1 MARPNILYLHS
12 HDTGRF
18 VQPYGHAVSTPNL
31 QRLAEEGV
39 LFRQAFTANPTCSPS
54 RACLLTGQCAHRN
67 GMTGLAHRGFALD
80 DYGHHL
86 VHTLRRHGYTSA
98 LAGVQH
104 LARGPE
110 AWKTI
115 GYDHCISR
123 DTNAPEKE
131 AVAWLEQAPP
141 QPFFL
146 SVGFFDTH
154 REFPEET
161 PEDDPRTCLP
171 PPPLPDTPETRLD
184 MARFKTSARRL
195 DRKMGAV
202 LEALNRTGLARNTLV
217 IATTD
222 HGIAFPRMKC
232 NLQDSGTGVMLI
244 LRGPEPFAGGKVSD
258 GLVSQIDLFPTLCDW
273 LAIPAP
279 AWLEG
284 RSLLPLVRGEAP
296 EVNEEIHME
305 VNWHASYEPM
315 RGVRT
320 RRWKY
325 IRRFDGR
332 TRPVLPNCDDSL
344 SKDVWRAQGWGER
357 PVDAEMLFDLGFDPN
372 EACNRATDPAY
383 ANALAEM
390 RGRLEAWMRAT
401 DDPLLSGP
409 VPAPPGALANDPDGI
424 SPREPP
430 QVVGPT

>member
-1 MARPNILYLHS
+1 MDRPNILYLHS

-18 VQPYGHAVSTPNL
+18 VQPYGHAVATPNL
-31 QRLAEEGV
+31 QRLAEDGV

-54 RACLLTGQCAHRN
+54 RACLLTGQCAHSN
-67 GMTGLAHRGFALD
+67 GMTGLAHRGFALN
-80 DYGHHL
+80 DYRHHL
-86 VHTLRRHGYTSA
+86 VHTLRAHGYRSA

-104 LARGPE
+104 LASGPD

-115 GYDHCISR
+115 GYDQCLSR
-123 DTNAPEKE
+123 DIQAPEKE
-131 AVAWLEQAPP
+131 ASAWLEQAPA

-154 REFPEET
+154 REFPTET
-161 PEDDPRTCLP
+161 PEDDPRYCLP

-195 DRKMGAV
+195 DQKMGVV
-202 LEALNRTGLARNTLV
+202 LNALERSGLARNTLV

-232 NLQDSGTGVMLI
+232 NLHDSGTGVMLI
-244 LRGPEPFAGGKVSD
+244 LRGPEPFRGGKVVE
-258 GLVSQIDLFPTLCDW
+258 GLVSQIDVVPTLCAW
-273 LAIPAP
+273 LAIPVP
-279 AWLEG
+279 AWVEG
-284 RSLLPLVRGEAP
+284 RSVLPLVEGTAQ
-296 EVNEEIHME
+296 EVNEEIHSE
-305 VNWHASYEPM
+305 VNWHAAYEPM

-344 SKDVWRAQGWGER
+344 SKDVWMAHGWAQQPPPEE
-357 PVDAEMLFDLGFDPN
+357 ALFDLAFDPN
-372 EACNRATDPAY
+372 EACNLATDPAR
-383 ANALAEM
+383 AEVLAEM
-390 RGRLEAWMRAT
+390 RQRLQAWMVAT
-401 DDPLLSGP
+401 RDPLLQGS

-424 SPREPP
+424 SPKSDPRRL
-430 QVVGPT
+430 

>member
-1 MARPNILYLHS
+1 MERPNILYLHS

-18 VQPYGHAVSTPNL
+18 IQPYGHAVATPNL
-31 QRLAEEGV
+31 QQLAEDGI

-67 GMTGLAHRGFALD
+67 GMTGLAHRGFALT
-80 DYGHHL
+80 DYRHHIL
-86 VHTLRRHGYTSA
+86 HTLRTHGYTSA

-104 LARGPE
+104 IARGPE

-115 GYDHCISR
+115 GYDLCLSHDLHS
-123 DTNAPEKE
+123 PEKD
-131 AVAWLEQAPP
+131 AVAWLENAPRK
-141 QPFFL
+141 PFFL

-154 REFPEET
+154 REFPEAT
-161 PEDDPRTCLP
+161 PDDDPRYCLP

-195 DRKMGAV
+195 DAKMGEV
-202 LEALNRTGLARNTLV
+202 LAALERTGLAATTLV

-232 NLQDSGTGVMLI
+232 NLHDSGTGVMLI
-244 LRGPEPFAGGKVSD
+244 LRGPEPFRGGRVVAGM
-258 GLVSQIDLFPTLCDW
+258 VSQIDLFPTLCDW
-273 LAIPAP
+273 LGIPAP

-284 RSLLPLVRGEAP
+284 RSVLPLVRGDAD
-296 EVNEEIHME
+296 EVNEEIHTE
-305 VNWHASYEPM
+305 VNWHAAYEPM

-320 RRWKY
+320 QRWKY

-332 TRPVLPNCDDSL
+332 RRPVLPNCDDSP
-344 SKDVWRAQGWGER
+344 SKAVWMSHGWGDD
-357 PVDAEMLFDLGFDPN
+357 PVHEEMLFDLAFDPN
-372 EACNRATDPAY
+372 ETRSLAADPGHGPV
-383 ANALAEM
+383 LDDM
-390 RGRLEAWMRAT
+390 RRRLRAWMEAT
-401 DDPLLSGP
+401 ADPLLSGS
-409 VPAPPGALANDPDGI
+409 VPAPPGAQANDPDGI

-430 QVVGPT
+430 RRLEG

>member
-1 MARPNILYLHS
+1 MNHPNVLYLHS
-12 HDTGRF
+12 HDTGRL
-18 VQPYGHAVSTPNL
+18 VQPYGYAVATPNL
-31 QRLAEEGV
+31 LRLAEEGV

-67 GMTGLAHRGFALD
+67 GMTGLAHRGFALT
-80 DYGHHL
+80 DYRRHVL
-86 VHTLRRHGYTSA
+86 HTLRTQGYTSA

-104 LARGPE
+104 IARGPE

-115 GYDHCISR
+115 GYDQCVSR
-123 DTNAPEKE
+123 NNQSPEKD
-131 AVAWLEQAPP
+131 AAAWLENAPS

-154 REFPEET
+154 REFPEDT
-161 PEDDPRTCLP
+161 PEDDPRYCLP

-195 DRKMGAV
+195 DAKMGVV
-202 LEALNRTGLARNTLV
+202 LAALERTGLARTTLV

-232 NLQDSGTGVMLI
+232 NLHDSGTGVMLI
-244 LRGPEPFAGGKVSD
+244 LRGPEPFRGGRVVD

-273 LAIPAP
+273 LGIGAP

-284 RSLLPLVRGEAP
+284 RSLLPLVRGDTE
-296 EVNEEIHME
+296 EVNEEIHTE
-305 VNWHASYEPM
+305 VNWHAAYEPM
-315 RGVRT
+315 RAVRT

-332 TRPVLPNCDDSL
+332 CRPVLPNCDDSL
-344 SKDVWRAQGWGER
+344 SKSVWMAAGWGQR
-357 PVDAEMLFDLGFDPN
+357 PVDEEMLFDLVFDPN
-372 EACNRATDPAY
+372 EAHNLVADPGHATVLED
-383 ANALAEM
+383 L
-390 RGRLEAWMRAT
+390 RRRLRLWMEST
-401 DDPLLSGP
+401 GDPLLSGA

-424 SPREPP
+424 SPREAA
-430 QVVGPT
+430 QSVGG